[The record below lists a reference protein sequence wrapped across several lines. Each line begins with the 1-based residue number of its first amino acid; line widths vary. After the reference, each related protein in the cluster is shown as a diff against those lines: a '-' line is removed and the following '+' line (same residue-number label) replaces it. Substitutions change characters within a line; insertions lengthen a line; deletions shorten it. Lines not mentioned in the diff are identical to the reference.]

1 MKTSLSLLSQGKPLR
16 DLLVQDL
23 HGYRAMCLPWE
34 LDATCLQP
42 TTSWGALC
50 VVYVGPGTRRNTS
63 NKLAAPLQELDAMD
77 PKARLTSLIQ
87 GALAGNIFDW
97 GARATV
103 DLYHDGTILEIYR

>member
-1 MKTSLSLLSQGKPLR
+1 
-16 DLLVQDL
+16 
-23 HGYRAMCLPWE
+23 
-34 LDATCLQP
+34 
-42 TTSWGALC
+42 
-50 VVYVGPGTRRNTS
+50 
-63 NKLAAPLQELDAMD
+63 MD